1 MNNREYKKIINK
13 LKLIEEL
20 KLDLLEIQAYREL
33 QDKPFVFYKTLV
45 KNDSNKSE
53 DAMYKV
59 REANIRKKIYN
70 LENQKG

>member
-1 MNNREYKKIINK
+1 MNNREYKKIKNK

-33 QDKPFVFYKTLV
+33 QDKSFVFYKTLV